1 MNHSRLAPLHLP
13 LPNARV
19 FRPDFRLRS
28 AGPRV
33 YVIPLSHAAE
43 DWLGC
48 RVSCNADAEWSDG
61 TLVLGSASATAFVQA
76 VRRDGLEVTR

>member
-1 MNHSRLAPLHLP
+1 MNHPRLAPLHLP
-13 LPNARV
+13 LPDARV
-19 FRPDFRLRS
+19 SRPDFRLRF

-33 YVIPLSHAAE
+33 YVIPLSRAAE

-61 TLVLGSASATAFVQA
+61 TLVLGSGSAAAFVQA
-76 VRRDGLEVTR
+76 VHRDGLGVTR